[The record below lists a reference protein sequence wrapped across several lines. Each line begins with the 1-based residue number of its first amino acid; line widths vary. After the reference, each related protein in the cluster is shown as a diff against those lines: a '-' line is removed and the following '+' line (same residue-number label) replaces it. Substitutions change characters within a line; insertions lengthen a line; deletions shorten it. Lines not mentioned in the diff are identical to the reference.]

1 MTSVTMRRA
10 LLLAVVA
17 GIVAALGACNE
28 QLDAGSACPVLCLGV
43 DVPIKDTTLS
53 PILSFDTTIVGYPS
67 LGLEAGIP
75 LASRGDTLD
84 VRGVIRF
91 DSLQKFFAPA
101 GDTSRPVTQVD
112 SASLLLRL
120 NLTESR
126 LPAWVR
132 FDVYDVDT
140 VADDGDFG
148 AVLNAF
154 APGRLVSSVTLQ
166 RAQLT
171 DSLVVPIAAAW
182 LLHKMNNSL
191 NVRFGLRLVAPGS
204 VSLRV
209 HTIESGLS
217 PQLRYYVWPDTTVAQ
232 QSVTPFSKTP
242 LAPPST
248 ANDYRDYAVVAKN
261 AMPASGPNLMSTGGI
276 PARRAYL
283 KFDVPQWLLD
293 STTIVR
299 AELQLTQAPQR
310 SYDSADSI
318 TVLGRAVAATSF
330 ITNLHRAADLLTSPG
345 LFVSDTIRAAPAD
358 SGVRKLEMNA
368 LLRVWKSAG
377 TSQEGPQH
385 AIVLSQRE
393 EGLHGA
399 EMRFYGARA
408 PAAVRPRLRVSYIP
422 RVTYGVP

>member
-1 MTSVTMRRA
+1 MISVTIRRA
-10 LLLAVVA
+10 LLLAAVA
-17 GIVAALGACNE
+17 GTAAALGACNE
-28 QLDAGSACPVLCLGV
+28 QLDAGSACPVLCPGIT
-43 DVPIKDTTLS
+43 VPIRDTTLS

-67 LGLEAGIP
+67 LGLEEGIP

-91 DSLQKFFAPA
+91 DSLQKFYAPA
-101 GDTSRPVTQVD
+101 GDTSRPVTTVD
-112 SASLLLRL
+112 TATLLLRL

-140 VADDGDFG
+140 AADDGDFTG
-148 AVLNAF
+148 LLQTFTPA
-154 APGRLVSSVTLQ
+154 RLVSSVTLQ
-166 RAQLT
+166 RAQIT
-171 DSLVVPIAAAW
+171 DSLVVPIDGAW
-182 LLHKMNNSL
+182 LLNKMNNSL
-191 NVRFGLRLVAPGS
+191 NVRFGVRLVAPGS

-209 HTIESGLS
+209 HTTETGLS

-242 LAPPST
+242 LNPPST
-248 ANDYRDYAVVAKN
+248 ATDYRDYAVVAKN
-261 AMPASGPNLMSTGGI
+261 AMPTAGPMLMSTGGI

-283 KFDVPQWLLD
+283 RFDVPQWLVD

-310 SYDSADSI
+310 SYDSGDTI
-318 TVLGRAVAATSF
+318 TVIGQAVAATNL
-330 ITNLHRAADLLTSPG
+330 ITDLHRSADLLTSVG
-345 LFVSDTIRAAPAD
+345 FFIADSIRAAPAD
-358 SGVRKLEMNA
+358 SGVRVLEMNA

-377 TSQEGPQH
+377 TSQEGPQR